1 MKTTTIRQLRNDT
14 NTVLDWIAHGETV
27 VVTKRR
33 HPVARMLP
41 PEPETPRSA
50 PVPDFRARLKK
61 RFPRGPMAVSA
72 AEMLAEGRER
82 Y

>member
-33 HPVARMLP
+33 QPVARILP
-41 PEPETPRSA
+41 PEPQQPASV
-50 PVPDFRARLKK
+50 PVPDFRARHKK
-61 RFPRGPMAVSA
+61 LFPDGPLPVTMA
-72 AEMLAEGRER
+72 ELITEDRNR